1 MEFWLPD
8 VPGMQTEHPAQLAL
22 LLPDHR
28 QPFRVLKTLFS
39 CTSWP
44 TSQTQALS
52 ATKSACALLT
62 MDETVVSYLDSEST
76 HAVFNLTHANYFSLK
91 QIFDKRVVSQ
101 LA

>member
-1 MEFWLPD
+1 
-8 VPGMQTEHPAQLAL
+8 
-22 LLPDHR
+22 
-28 QPFRVLKTLFS
+28 
-39 CTSWP
+39 
-44 TSQTQALS
+44 
-52 ATKSACALLT
+52 